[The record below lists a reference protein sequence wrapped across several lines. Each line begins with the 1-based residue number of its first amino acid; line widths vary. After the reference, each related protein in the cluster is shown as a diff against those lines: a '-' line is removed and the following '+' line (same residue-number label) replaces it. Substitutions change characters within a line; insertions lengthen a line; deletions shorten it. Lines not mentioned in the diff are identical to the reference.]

1 MHDQRRLERRSV
13 SISEFEAMVRKY
25 RTWHLYGPDDELG
38 AANRVT
44 QATVSAALA
53 APRRGRVFQ
62 LAIPLASTGPL
73 TGKSGRVNPQHVMLR
88 HGGDIMLADGGPHT
102 VDYTDDV
109 VYMPMQSATQWDG
122 LCHIFYGGR
131 TYNGRG
137 PESVDGTGA
146 RSSSITN
153 LIDRCVGRG
162 VLLDIPRWLGVD
174 WLEAGAAIQG
184 SDLAACAEHEGVD
197 VGPGDFVLLRTGW
210 LARSRQAGTWEGY
223 LGSSAPGL
231 GVSAA
236 DYICPRGA
244 VAVASDTAVGEAI
257 PFETAD
263 IRLPLHVLL
272 LVNAGIYLGEMWDLE
287 NLAEDCAAEGT
298 YDCLL
303 VAPPL
308 PVTGAVGSPVT
319 PIAIR

>member
-1 MHDQRRLERRSV
+1 MHDQRRLEPRRV
-13 SISEFEAMVRKY
+13 SISEFETMVGKY
-25 RTWHLYGPDDELG
+25 RTWDLYGPDDELG
-38 AANRVT
+38 A
-44 QATVSAALA
+44 VSAALA
-53 APRRGRVFQ
+53 APRRGAVFQ

-73 TGKSGRVNPQHVMLR
+73 TGKAGRVNPQHVMLR
-88 HGGDIMLADGGPHT
+88 HGGDIMLAGGGPHT

-109 VYMPMQSATQWDG
+109 VYMPM
-122 LCHIFYGGR
+122 
-131 TYNGRG
+131 
-137 PESVDGTGA
+137 
-146 RSSSITN
+146 RSSSIT
-153 LIDRCVGRG
+153 
-162 VLLDIPRWLGVD
+162 
-174 WLEAGAAIQG
+174 
-184 SDLAACAEHEGVD
+184 
-197 VGPGDFVLLRTGW
+197 
-210 LARSRQAGTWEGY
+210 GTWEGY

-287 NLAEDCAAEGT
+287 SLAEDCAAEGT